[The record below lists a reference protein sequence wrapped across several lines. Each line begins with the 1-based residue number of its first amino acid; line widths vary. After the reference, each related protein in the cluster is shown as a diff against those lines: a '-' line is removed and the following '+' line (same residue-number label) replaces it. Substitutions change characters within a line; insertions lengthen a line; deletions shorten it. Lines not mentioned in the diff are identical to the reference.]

1 MRLSHGSTFWG
12 ILNHTIMVF
21 YVKNMV
27 CDRCKMVVRQLFS
40 LANFQ
45 VQQVQLGEVEVA
57 EPVTSTQI
65 KAVAARLQEY
75 GFELLE
81 DKRVRTVEKIKT
93 TVLEL
98 IRTSSLDLK
107 VNFSNYLAEKLHRD
121 YNGLSTLFSSLEGMT
136 IEQYTIRQK
145 IERAKELL
153 AYDELSLSQ
162 IADELHYSSVAH
174 LSNQFKKI
182 TGMTP
187 SQFKQLAHKNRQPL
201 DVLGDK

>member
-1 MRLSHGSTFWG
+1 M
-12 ILNHTIMVF
+12 
-21 YVKNMV
+21 
-27 CDRCKMVVRQLFS
+27 
-40 LANFQ
+40 
-45 VQQVQLGEVEVA
+45 EVA

>member
-1 MRLSHGSTFWG
+1 
-12 ILNHTIMVF
+12 MVF

-27 CDRCKMVVRQLFS
+27 CDRCKLVVGQVFS
-40 LANFQ
+40 HAHFQ
-45 VQQVQLGEVEVA
+45 VQQIQLGEVEVA
-57 EPVTSTQI
+57 EPFTSIQI
-65 KAVAARLQEY
+65 ETVGARLHEY

-93 TVLEL
+93 TILEL
-98 IRTSSLDLK
+98 IRTSSLNLK
-107 VNFSNYLAEKLHRD
+107 VNYSDYLAEKLHRD
-121 YNGLSTLFSSLEGMT
+121 YNGLSTLFSSLEGIT

-187 SQFKQLAHKNRQPL
+187 SQYKLSAHKNRQPL
-201 DVLGDK
+201 DAI